1 VNSLRFSRFKSM
13 SPVNSFYF
21 SFPIWMPVFSFY
33 FLIALVVRI
42 EVVRTDIFGLF
53 LIIEKTIQ
61 FSITKYY
68 ANCGLFIDTLFSNW
82 ASSIP
87 SFSFDFFFFLSWGV
101 LDFVSH
107 SSASIEMNMW
117 LLSLFY
123 WYSIY
128 SINWFFF
135 SVLTNFA
142 FLVNPTW
149 SRYKILVRCYWTW
162 FSSTLLQALCL
173 YSLSFSV
180 AKEYALYYFS
190 SFKYTQAW
198 LLA

>member
-1 VNSLRFSRFKSM
+1 MRFSRFKSK
-13 SPVNSFYF
+13 SPVNKSFYF

-68 ANCGLFIDTLFSNW
+68 VNCGFLIDMLFSNW
-82 ASSIP
+82 ASSTP
-87 SFSFDFFFFLSWGV
+87 SFSFVLSYHEGY
-101 LDFVSH
+101 
-107 SSASIEMNMW
+107 
-117 LLSLFY
+117 LLKWTCGYRL
-123 WYSIY
+123 YSIDTVC

-135 SVLTNFA
+135 FVLTNFV

-149 SRYKILVRCYWTW
+149 SWYKILARCYWTW
-162 FSSTLLQALCL
+162 FSSTLLQPLCL
-173 YSLSFSV
+173 YSLSFYV
-180 AKEYALYYFS
+180 VKEYTLYNFS